1 MNHIRGY
8 QFFPQLFSNPSTPL
22 LFSHLILPAPGAPP
36 LSLVFCL
43 AFAPLSP
50 SLLFLVIT
58 HHYQGNLFLAQ
69 QTSSWTSNP
78 PFSHPFHSTPHT
90 TTHTPLLRTTWWR
103 AALTGSSITQG
114 GLNTQAAAA
123 GGDFEIQE
131 SIFLFFSCVFLAS
144 PAASNIHSTSCLLY
158 FLTRPLLS
166 HILTSFLSI
175 KQKSFHKC
183 HITSGSAA
191 SVEQTMQ
198 KKSETEERGHTKGPL
213 PYPVVSTLPWSK
225 TTSGSRRVRSSSS
238 LASPRFYRLLS
249 DIPVWH
255 WRRFNPYV

>member
-123 GGDFEIQE
+123 GGDWDSRIYFFIFQLCLF
-131 SIFLFFSCVFLAS
+131 SI
-144 PAASNIHSTSCLLY
+144 PGCL
-158 FLTRPLLS
+158 
-166 HILTSFLSI
+166 
-175 KQKSFHKC
+175 
-183 HITSGSAA
+183 
-191 SVEQTMQ
+191 
-198 KKSETEERGHTKGPL
+198 
-213 PYPVVSTLPWSK
+213 
-225 TTSGSRRVRSSSS
+225 
-238 LASPRFYRLLS
+238 
-249 DIPVWH
+249 
-255 WRRFNPYV
+255 

>member
-22 LFSHLILPAPGAPP
+22 LFSHLILPAPGALAPP

-58 HHYQGNLFLAQ
+58 HHYQGNLFSAQ

-78 PFSHPFHSTPHT
+78 PFSHPLHSTPHT

-123 GGDFEIQE
+123 RGDFEIQE
-131 SIFLFFSCVFLAS
+131 SIFLFFSGVFLAS
-144 PAASNIHSTSCLLY
+144 PAASNTFNISP
-158 FLTRPLLS
+158 PLLPN
-166 HILTSFLSI
+166 TSSAFPHPYQLSLH
-175 KQKSFHKC
+175 Q
-183 HITSGSAA
+183 AE
-191 SVEQTMQ
+191 V
-198 KKSETEERGHTKGPL
+198 
-213 PYPVVSTLPWSK
+213 
-225 TTSGSRRVRSSSS
+225 
-238 LASPRFYRLLS
+238 LS
-249 DIPVWH
+249 
-255 WRRFNPYV
+255 